1 MRGGWGRGQRDAGG
15 QEKEE
20 LHLPELRGEIYPRR
34 RPAPSPEP
42 LPSDDV
48 TEVTS
53 RRLERGSGRKA
64 DRAGVVGLWR
74 KQLGAGESVSGRAGG
89 RASAGGGERRTARSS
104 ACPGRG
110 GASAGGQPERA
121 PGSPP
126 PLVGAVPGVPQ
137 CGGRRRRLSGP
148 HGTARVL
155 PPRPR
160 SRRGRGTLR
169 AGPGARD
176 RRAKEGRE
184 AAAAQATGRQRR
196 RRQHVIPQS
205 RQEADGHGRSQAVSF
220 MKGNSDCV
228 WGGWG
233 CPDEGFGALQATGRA
248 SPPSPCAYGGPL
260 APPRSRGLF
269 QVLFICSP
277 PRCASLL
284 ALPAPPGARDFSS
297 TTFGFLRR
305 PFLGG
310 WGG

>member
-1 MRGGWGRGQRDAGG
+1 MQTGRRKRNYISQNSL
-15 QEKEE
+15 EKST
-20 LHLPELRGEIYPRR
+20 PRR
-34 RPAPSPEP
+34 RPAPSPDP
-42 LPSDDV
+42 RPSDDV

-53 RRLERGSGRKA
+53 RRLERGSGREA

-89 RASAGGGERRTARSS
+89 RASERASAGGGERRTARSS

-110 GASAGGQPERA
+110 GASAGGQPEWA

-126 PLVGAVPGVPQ
+126 PLGGAVPGVPP
-137 CGGRRRRLSGP
+137 CGGRRLSGP

-220 MKGNSDCV
+220 MEGNSDCV

-233 CPDEGFGALQATGRA
+233 CPARA
-248 SPPSPCAYGGPL
+248 SGHSRPL
-260 APPRSRGLF
+260 A
-269 QVLFICSP
+269 
-277 PRCASLL
+277 
-284 ALPAPPGARDFSS
+284 APPLLPPVPTAA
-297 TTFGFLRR
+297 
-305 PFLGG
+305 P
-310 WGG
+310 